1 MVALSWQPATG
12 AVGLIARTLDSC
24 LAKLGQRV
32 PPRMNCPANRL
43 ALIIRA
49 EHGSTDH
56 RRRSLYSTNWQHSC
70 LQSESLVPFYGD
82 VAEPLISSRRRRAR
96 SQVSFAGCEG
106 SSVDR
111 KSTRLNSSH

>member
-1 MVALSWQPATG
+1 
-12 AVGLIARTLDSC
+12 
-24 LAKLGQRV
+24 
-32 PPRMNCPANRL
+32 MNCPANRL

-106 SSVDR
+106 PSVAPTAHLQAAPAPGLLPAAAPAGDSSR
-111 KSTRLNSSH
+111 SEEHTSELQSLM

>member
-1 MVALSWQPATG
+1 
-12 AVGLIARTLDSC
+12 
-24 LAKLGQRV
+24 
-32 PPRMNCPANRL
+32 MNCPANRL

-106 SSVDR
+106 SSVAPTAHLQAAPAPGLLPAR
-111 KSTRLNSSH
+111 SEEHKSELKSLMSRSYAVMCLN